1 MSLVQNKK
9 VFLKY
14 EILEKYEAGIELL
27 GFEVKTLKSG
37 RGSLDGAYVII
48 RGGEAYLIN
57 SEIPPYQMFNT
68 PKGYDPRQNRRLLL
82 TKKEIA
88 ELADYA
94 DGRGLTL
101 VPISVYNKGRKIK
114 VEVGVARGLKKYDK
128 RELLKK
134 RESQRDVDRTLKE
147 RSY

>member
-1 MSLVQNKK
+1 MALIQNKK

-27 GFEVKTLKSG
+27 GFEVKTLRQG

-57 SEIPPYQMFNT
+57 SEIPPYQVLNT
-68 PKGYDPRQNRRLLL
+68 PKGYDPRRNRRLLL
-82 TKKEIA
+82 TSKEILT
-88 ELADYA
+88 LANYA
-94 DGRGLTL
+94 DAKGLTL
-101 VPISVYNKGRKIK
+101 VPISMYNKGRKIK
-114 VEVGVARGLKKYDK
+114 VEIGIARGLKKYDK

-134 RESQRDVDRTLKE
+134 RESERDIDRALKM
-147 RSY
+147 SI